1 MSSDLLEQAMIDAAA
16 LKEAAMKNAENAL
29 IEKYS
34 AEFNQTVQKL
44 LEQED
49 MAAAGS
55 DPAGTGATPPAGA
68 AIPTEMPDL
77 SAGAIDPMAGG
88 LDTASQTDKAFSKVP
103 GAFSSDDDEL
113 ITINFD
119 QIKATLNEMYDG
131 GLNQDVTSD
140 ALAAG
145 KGSKNDVVDEGSWEQ
160 EELELE
166 LEGGMGGS
174 DDITGTSGVEE
185 LEEVELEQDVA
196 SAGADEMRRAADL
209 KMQAAKEEAAG
220 NAAKAK
226 AASEEQKAR
235 EEAEKQAS
243 SLETTATASAGTMEE
258 AIELT
263 EEELQELAEE
273 LKVDI
278 KVGNLSDG
286 HMGSTETQKREQR
299 TLELAAARDDKA
311 AKQREEE
318 LAAMKDLMRENAEL
332 KSLNNEALEAIGSL
346 KEQVERLNVLNAKL
360 LYTNKALANVSLNER
375 QKSNIVE
382 SLSKADSV
390 LAAKTIYETVQ
401 NAVEGISKEKEAPQS
416 LRETLNRAATP
427 FVVKKSANNSV
438 SDLMAERM
446 KALAGIKK
454 LS

>member
-49 MAAAGS
+49 MAAAGENPGS
-55 DPAGTGATPPAGA
+55 GATPPAGA

-131 GLNQDVTSD
+131 GLNQDVTPD

-145 KGSKNDVVDEGSWEQ
+145 KSSPDVVVKIKGSKNDVVDEGSWEQ

-185 LEEVELEQDVA
+185 LEEVELEEQNMDVSTIKA
-196 SAGADEMRRAADL
+196 QEEVGNKERDL
-209 KMQAAKEEAAG
+209 AAAKGKLANAQAT
-220 NAAKAK
+220 AAKA
-226 AASEEQKAR
+226 EL
-235 EEAEKQAS
+235 EKQKQALAQQS
-243 SLETTATASAGTMEE
+243 SKMEE

-318 LAAMKDLMRENAEL
+318 LAAMKDLMRENTEL

-438 SDLMAERM
+438 SDLMADRM